1 MYKKISQLGEIGL
14 IERIGK
20 VLKLD
25 GSVIKGI
32 GDDTAV
38 IKYSKDKYLLF
49 TCDMLI
55 EGLHFL
61 KKHNPKSIGHK
72 ALACNISDI
81 ASMGGVPRYAVISLG
96 LPRNLPL
103 KYVDAI
109 YRGLSDLARRFGIN
123 IVGGDTNRS
132 DKIVI
137 DIALIGFVEKD
148 HLVLRNTAKAR
159 DFIFVTGALGGSI
172 RGRHLKFIPRLAEAR
187 ALVEKFK
194 VSSMIDL
201 SDGLAQDLNRLTK
214 ESNIG
219 AVIYEGLIPL
229 HREAKSID
237 EALYMGE
244 DFELLFTMP
253 PEQARL
259 LLKNPYLGK
268 TKVSWIGEVTDKR
281 FGVRLINN
289 KCRAQVLRQKGFRHF

>member
-1 MYKKISQLGEIGL
+1 
-14 IERIGK
+14 
-20 VLKLD
+20 
-25 GSVIKGI
+25 
-32 GDDTAV
+32 
-38 IKYSKDKYLLF
+38 
-49 TCDMLI
+49 
-55 EGLHFL
+55 
-61 KKHNPKSIGHK
+61 
-72 ALACNISDI
+72 
-81 ASMGGVPRYAVISLG
+81 MGGVPRYAVISLG

-214 ESNIG
+214 ESNVG
-219 AVIYEGLIPL
+219 AIIYEGLIPL

-244 DFELLFTMP
+244 DFELLFTLP
-253 PEQARL
+253 LKEARRL
-259 LLKNPYLGK
+259 LKRPFLKR
-268 TKVSWIGEVTDKR
+268 TKATYIGQILDKR
-281 FGVRLINN
+281 LATKIIGRDCSVRTL
-289 KCRAQVLRQKGFRHF
+289 KPKGFRHF